1 MRHGALSCHL
11 VPRFVTERDWDGSAS
26 TLAFVVS
33 LTASLLGCSPLSS
46 TSAPAASVPEVP
58 GGQAKCKI
66 AASSEN
72 PLVTE
77 WPASEKANLEAR
89 LREGAVAVSYSGCDM
104 RLLPQCRMPGS
115 YGWRRTT
122 TSTDVVEI
130 RNADDLYA
138 KLPLGAVSLEGEL
151 ERTGRLAVQTTVAG
165 QLQLIDFNPNVVLQD
180 PSCQGATH
188 VVGALSIGAFKLRSG
203 GSVKARGAADVQVI
217 GNLGGG
223 TESEE
228 SLVREAGVPARC
240 EESTESAPHME
251 CSSPIQVFL
260 RALPS
265 TLRDRGA
272 PGMVKVRFLPVDN
285 RNKWD
290 VMVGDRTLCTTP
302 CEKWVDPAMPFS
314 FKYDPGILQR
324 NSIIDIPDL
333 REQSRE
339 DRVEVKATPRKTG
352 KLVGGILITT
362 FAGVAVL
369 TGVTLSAVGCSSGDS
384 GMCVGGLITLPIGV
398 AGLIPGVM
406 MISSSSPTVEVRP
419 WTSTPLP
426 TARGPSLYGTF

>member
-1 MRHGALSCHL
+1 M
-11 VPRFVTERDWDGSAS
+11 
-26 TLAFVVS
+26 LA
-33 LTASLLGCSPLSS
+33 CSPLTS
-46 TSAPAASVPEVP
+46 TSAPAISVPEVP
-58 GGQAKCKI
+58 GGQAKCQI
-66 AASSEN
+66 AASQEN

-77 WPASEKANLEAR
+77 WPASEKSNLEAR
-89 LREGAVAVSYSGCDM
+89 LREGAVAVSYSGCNM
-104 RLLPQCRMPGS
+104 RLLPQCRMPGN

-138 KLPLGAVSLEGEL
+138 KMPLGAVSLEGEL
-151 ERTGRLAVQTTVAG
+151 ERTGRLAVQTTVSG
-165 QLQLIDFNPNVVLQD
+165 QLQLVDFNPNLAAQD
-180 PSCQGATH
+180 PGCTGATH

-203 GSVKARGAADVQVI
+203 GSVKASGGADVKVI
-217 GNLGGG
+217 GSFGGG

-285 RNKWD
+285 RNKWE
-290 VMVGDRTLCTTP
+290 VMVGDRSLCTTP

-314 FKYDPGILQR
+314 FKHDPGFWQR
-324 NSIIDIPDL
+324 NSVIDIPDL
-333 REQSRE
+333 REQSKA
-339 DRVEVKATPRKTG
+339 DRMEVKAKPRNNAQ
-352 KLVGGILITT
+352 LVGGILITT
-362 FAGVAVL
+362 FAGTAVL
-369 TGVTLSAVGCSSGDS
+369 TGVTLTALGCSTGDS
-384 GMCVGGLITLPIGV
+384 GMCVGGLITLPIGI
-398 AGLIPGVM
+398 AGLIPGVW
-406 MISSSSPTVEVRP
+406 MISASSPSVEVRP
-419 WTSTPLP
+419 WTATPLP
-426 TARGPSLYGTF
+426 SARGPNLNGTFYF

>member
-1 MRHGALSCHL
+1 
-11 VPRFVTERDWDGSAS
+11 VPQI
-26 TLAFVVS
+26 
-33 LTASLLGCSPLSS
+33 
-46 TSAPAASVPEVP
+46 P
-58 GGQAKCKI
+58 GGQAKCQI
-66 AASSEN
+66 AASHDN

-89 LREGAVAVSYSGCDM
+89 LREGAVAVSYTGCDM
-104 RLLPQCRMPGS
+104 RLLSQCRMPGS

-165 QLQLIDFNPNVVLQD
+165 QLQLMDFNPNLASQD
-180 PSCQGATH
+180 PACQGATH

-217 GNLGGG
+217 GNVGGG

-228 SLVREAGVPARC
+228 SLVREAGVPGRC
-240 EESTESAPHME
+240 EESTENAPHME

-265 TLRDRGA
+265 TLKDRGA
-272 PGMVKVRFLPVDN
+272 PGMVKVRFLPVDHQ
-285 RNKWD
+285 NKWD

-314 FKYDPGILQR
+314 FKYDPGLLQR
-324 NSIIDIPDL
+324 NSIIDIPDI
-333 REQSRE
+333 REQSQA
-339 DRVEVKATPRKTG
+339 DRLEVKATPRKTG

-369 TGVTLSAVGCSSGDS
+369 TGVTLTAYGCGTGDS
-384 GMCVGGLITLPIGV
+384 GMCAGGLITLPIGV
-398 AGLIPGVM
+398 AGMIPGIM
-406 MISSSSPTVEVRP
+406 MISASSPTVEVRP
-419 WTSTPLP
+419 WASLPLP
-426 TARGPSLYGTF
+426 SARVPSLFGTF

>member
-1 MRHGALSCHL
+1 LIIAFAATL
-11 VPRFVTERDWDGSAS
+11 GSACNPFS
-26 TLAFVVS
+26 S
-33 LTASLLGCSPLSS
+33 SPR
-46 TSAPAASVPEVP
+46 PAVSVPEDP
-58 GGQAKCKI
+58 GGQAKCRI
-66 AASSEN
+66 AASHEN

-89 LREGAVAVSYSGCDM
+89 LREGAVVVSYSGCDM
-104 RLLPQCRMPGS
+104 RLLTQCRMPGS

-165 QLQLIDFNPNVVLQD
+165 QLQLVDFNPNLASRD
-180 PSCQGATH
+180 PACIGATH

-203 GSVKARGAADVQVI
+203 GTVKARGGADIQTVGTV
-217 GNLGGG
+217 GGG
-223 TESEE
+223 SESEE

-240 EESTESAPHME
+240 EESTDGAPHTE
-251 CSSPIQVFL
+251 CASPIQVFL

-272 PGMVKVRFLPVDN
+272 PGMVKVRFLPVDAN
-285 RNKWD
+285 AKWE

-314 FKYDPGILQR
+314 FKHDPGFWQR
-324 NSIIDIPDL
+324 NSYIDVPDL
-333 REQSRE
+333 REQAKA
-339 DRVEVKATPRKTG
+339 DKVEVKATPRNTAQF
-352 KLVGGILITT
+352 VGGIVVTT
-362 FAGVAVL
+362 FSGIAVATGTALTAAGC
-369 TGVTLSAVGCSSGDS
+369 GSADS
-384 GMCVGGLITLPIGV
+384 GSCTAGLIVLPIGLG
-398 AGLIPGVM
+398 GLVPGIW
-406 MISSSSPTVEVRP
+406 MISASSPTVEVRP
-419 WTSTPLP
+419 WTSTPMP
-426 TARGPSLYGTF
+426 TVRGPSLFGTF